1 MSRKFPHSIRAIT
14 LRHICIEVSGKLEDD
29 EGLSNHFSC
38 ESNRGSELGYRV
50 ERPFEV
56 RAPQMYTVEMGLDP
70 TRPELTFDPQ

>member
-38 ESNRGSELGYRV
+38 ESNRGSGIGARV
-50 ERPFEV
+50 
-56 RAPQMYTVEMGLDP
+56 
-70 TRPELTFDPQ
+70 